1 MHYFQQQVLRV
12 HNIVIL
18 TCIYIFH
25 NKWKKTAHFHQKYW
39 PGPCDYNDDIKDDDD
54 SDGNEG
60 NDDNDDND
68 GHMVETALCNLGRNV
83 GSCLD

>member
-1 MHYFQQQVLRV
+1 MIGQGL
-12 HNIVIL
+12 
-18 TCIYIFH
+18 
-25 NKWKKTAHFHQKYW
+25 
-39 PGPCDYNDDIKDDDD
+39 CDYDDDIKDDDD
-54 SDGNEG
+54 SDDNEG